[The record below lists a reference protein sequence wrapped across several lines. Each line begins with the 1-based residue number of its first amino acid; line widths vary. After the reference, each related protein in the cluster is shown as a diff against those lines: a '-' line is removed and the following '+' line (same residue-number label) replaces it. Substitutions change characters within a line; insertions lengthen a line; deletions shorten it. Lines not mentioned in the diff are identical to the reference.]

1 MRRILGKAA
10 LLVVSIALA
19 LLLCEALLRLFTDF
33 PIHGSLANRIPD
45 EILGYRMDPSLSDI
59 DPAGFRNDLVPEH
72 ADIVTIG
79 DSHTY
84 GNNVSSADSWPK
96 QLGKMAQLTVYNLG
110 IGGFGPLQ
118 YHRLF
123 DRAVELSPAH
133 IIVGLYFPNDLYDVC
148 SVIAGSEY
156 WTIWAQKRGYDTG
169 TCGATAAEAGEERV
183 GAAPRIVTRTALGSA
198 FLFIADQLGGTSPAS
213 PGQKQSNAPAQR
225 GVVIDDG
232 RNDGVITPGRLA
244 TQARFMDLNRR
255 DVALAFAITKD
266 IIREAAASAGR
277 HHSRLTVLFVPSR
290 IRAYFE
296 YLRSRGVELPEV
308 YYRAVENES
317 RLVQEFS
324 EFCGSLGITCVDG
337 GHSVAAALEQFVAVY
352 PATADG
358 HPTEIGYR
366 AYAQAV
372 SDAVFADT
380 KSTGEPPSPAK

>member
-1 MRRILGKAA
+1 VRRILGKAA
-10 LLVVSIALA
+10 LLVVSIAFA
-19 LLLCEALLRLFTDF
+19 LLFCEALLRLFTDF

-84 GNNVSSADSWPK
+84 GNNVSSADSWPR
-96 QLGKMAQLTVYNLG
+96 QLGRMAQLTVYNLG

-156 WTIWAQKRGYDTG
+156 WTAWARQRGYETDA
-169 TCGATAAEAGEERV
+169 CRATVAEAGEGRIGTV
-183 GAAPRIVTRTALGSA
+183 QRIVGSTALGSA
-198 FLFIADQLGGTSPAS
+198 SLYISDQLEDSFAPSWGTQTA
-213 PGQKQSNAPAQR
+213 APVQR
-225 GVVIDDG
+225 SVIISDG
-232 RNDGVITPGRLA
+232 RNEGIITHGRLA
-244 TQARFMDLNRR
+244 TQSRFMDLQRS

-266 IIREAAASAGR
+266 IVKEAAASAV
-277 HHSRLTVLFVPSR
+277 SRRSRVTVLLVPSKV
-290 IRAYFE
+290 RAYFE
-296 YLRSRGVELPEV
+296 YLRSRGAELPPV

-317 RLVQEFS
+317 RLVKEFS
-324 EFCGSLGITCVDG
+324 DFCGSLGITCVDG
-337 GHSVAAALEQFVAVY
+337 GQYVAPALESSVSVY
-352 PATADG
+352 PPTSDG
-358 HPTEIGYR
+358 HPTEVGYR

-372 SDAVFADT
+372 FDALFGGSRTMDET
-380 KSTGEPPSPAK
+380 PSPGR